1 METARTFRTK
11 TGFCHVLEDK
21 IVLTRDGI
29 IGSVSQSAVGNRIL
43 RILIIYGI
51 LVAGLVYVAIDSYL
65 KGAPILA
72 AILGLLGCYL
82 LVAIFR
88 SRNNSGTP
96 IIERKDIRKVIFKPG
111 TTGLTRGRFEV
122 LFDENGRQKTRLIL
136 LPGSTTDGKSEAEK
150 ALQIFC
156 TEGLLSGTFCK
167 DNPFEGIQNRQS

>member
-29 IGSVSQSAVGNRIL
+29 IGSVSQAAVGNRVL

-51 LVAGLVYVAIDSYL
+51 LAAGLFYVAIDSYL

-72 AILGLLGCYL
+72 AMLGLLGCYL
-82 LVAIFR
+82 LLPIFK

-96 IIERKDIRKVIFKPG
+96 IIERKDIRRSSSRAG
-111 TTGLTRGRFEV
+111 
-122 LFDENGRQKTRLIL
+122 Q
-136 LPGSTTDGKSEAEK
+136 A
-150 ALQIFC
+150 
-156 TEGLLSGTFCK
+156 
-167 DNPFEGIQNRQS
+167 